1 VIEAANALPVEHLF
15 TLSCTTAPAIEISD
29 APGGNRLLLAVTGG
43 SFEGERLRG
52 TVVPSPGGDW
62 AIREPD
68 GTVRIDVRLV
78 LQPDTGGPILLTYAG
93 VAVRTHDGVSIR
105 TAGRF
110 VASAGPHSWLN
121 SVQAVGHGRV
131 GDRRVTYDIYRL
143 L

>member
-1 VIEAANALPVEHLF
+1 MAEHTLPVEHLF
-15 TLSCTTAPAIEISD
+15 TLSCTTSPAIEITE
-29 APGGNRLLLAVTGG
+29 APGGSRLLLAVTGG

-62 AIREPD
+62 AIREPN

-78 LQPDTGGPILLTYAG
+78 LQPDEGAAILLTYTG
-93 VAVRTHDGVSIR
+93 VAVRGPEGVDIR

-110 VASAGPHSWLN
+110 VASPGPHAWLN
-121 SVQAVGHGRV
+121 DVQAVGLGRV
-131 GDRRVTYDIYRL
+131 GDRMVVYEIYRL